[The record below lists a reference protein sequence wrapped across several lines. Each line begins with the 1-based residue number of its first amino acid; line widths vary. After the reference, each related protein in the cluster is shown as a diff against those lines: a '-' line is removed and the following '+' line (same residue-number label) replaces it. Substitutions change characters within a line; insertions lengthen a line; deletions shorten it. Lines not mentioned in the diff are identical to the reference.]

1 MRAMVAALSWVRGWR
16 GNRGTE
22 GLAGV
27 VAFTVADEALRMVG
41 SRGLCKVRKGLGR
54 TPIEFTDR

>member
-1 MRAMVAALSWVRGWR
+1 MVAALSRVRGWR
-16 GNRGTE
+16 GDRGTG

-27 VAFTVADEALRMVG
+27 VAVADEALRMVG

-54 TPIEFTDR
+54 TPIELTDR

>member
-1 MRAMVAALSWVRGWR
+1 MVAALSWVRGWR

-27 VAFTVADEALRMVG
+27 VAVTVADEALRMVNF
-41 SRGLCKVRKGLGR
+41 RGLCKVRKGLGR
-54 TPIEFTDR
+54 TPIELTDR

>member
-1 MRAMVAALSWVRGWR
+1 MAAALSWVRGWR
-16 GNRGTE
+16 GDRGTE

-27 VAFTVADEALRMVG
+27 VAVADEALRMVG

-54 TPIEFTDR
+54 TPIELTDR

>member
-1 MRAMVAALSWVRGWR
+1 MRAMAAALSWVRGWR
-16 GNRGTE
+16 GDRGTE

-27 VAFTVADEALRMVG
+27 VAVADEALRMVG

-54 TPIEFTDR
+54 TPIELTDR